1 MSTALSLRLKRLE
14 KKAGL
19 EDPLKLLTDEELDRM
34 IDTVE
39 ASIATTAGVPAHKD
53 AERLHGRE
61 AADELTQAEMQRL
74 VISIVNTRHEIGA
87 SHGR

>member
-19 EDPLKLLTDEELDRM
+19 EDPLKLLTDDELDQM
-34 IDTVE
+34 IDVVA
-39 ASIATTAGVPAHKD
+39 ASIATSPKVPTYED
-53 AERLHGRE
+53 ANRQSRE
-61 AADELTQAEMQRL
+61 ADDELSQAEMQRL